1 MMSVEREV
9 EGLKVEVRYLK
20 EGQDDLRDEVRAL
33 RRELEGINKFVTE
46 ARYGKTYLIGI
57 LTAAAT
63 LGALIDYLCRLVKLY

>member
-1 MMSVEREV
+1 MSVEREV

-20 EGQDDLRDEVRAL
+20 EGQEDLRAEIRGLRDEL
-33 RRELEGINKFVTE
+33 KGINTFITE
-46 ARYGKTYLIGI
+46 ARYGKTYLLAI